1 MALREDICVVASS
14 SSLTVYSVSRF
25 GSPELLQVIQLDHS
39 VGSVSVSAEGETL
52 PLGEGADAHQ
62 PTRMLLFTASSV
74 GINVLRL
81 RQQQPKDI
89 LAPPTFSVDVLAEED
104 LKRGD
109 VLSSKP
115 SLPHFGGSTSR
126 LSWIYAPSSFLDRSS
141 ASLVTGRFATP
152 EAAPVAAAPAAPAPQ
167 SEDAA
172 TNAASSG
179 AAKFEILSECK
190 DVQLP
195 SFHVMP
201 VMDYDDGAG
210 VVAIG
215 NALGELA
222 VCNYGGSLGAEVAEC
237 FRRIPVPI
245 VVDPV
250 GAPATFL

>member
-14 SSLTVYSVSRF
+14 SSLTVYSISR
-25 GSPELLQVIQLDHS
+25 SAPELMQVIQLDHS
-39 VGSVSVSAEGETL
+39 VGSVAVSAENEIL
-52 PLGEGADAHQ
+52 PLEEKAHAHQ

-89 LAPPTFSVDVLAEED
+89 SMPPTFSIDVLAEED

-126 LSWIYAPSSFLDRSS
+126 LSWIYAPSSFLDRSN
-141 ASLVTGRFATP
+141 ASLVTGRFAARDTVPVTDPATP
-152 EAAPVAAAPAAPAPQ
+152 PNQDA
-167 SEDAA
+167 AA
-172 TNAASSG
+172 TNTTTPSSG
-179 AAKFEILSECK
+179 AKFEILSEFK
-190 DVQLP
+190 DSQLP
-195 SFHVMP
+195 SLGAMP

-210 VVAIG
+210 LVAIG
-215 NALGELA
+215 NGLGEL
-222 VCNYGGSLGAEVAEC
+222 VLCNYGGSLGAEVAEC
-237 FRRIPVPI
+237 FKRIPVPV

-250 GAPATFL
+250 SPPVTW